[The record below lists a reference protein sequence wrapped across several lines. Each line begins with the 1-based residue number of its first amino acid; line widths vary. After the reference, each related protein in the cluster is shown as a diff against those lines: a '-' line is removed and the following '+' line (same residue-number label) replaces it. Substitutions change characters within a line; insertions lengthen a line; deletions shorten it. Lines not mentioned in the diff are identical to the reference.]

1 VNEVTPGHEPLPD
14 PNTVKVM
21 LAPGDRAPTLDLPD
35 ASTGESVTDPW
46 REGPVVLAFFK
57 TTCPVCQMAAPKV
70 QALADSGVR
79 VVAVGEDPPPELR
92 SYAERHGQRVT
103 TLSEPAPYPMSDAFG
118 IDTVPTMFLVDDDG
132 TVRDAVVSWD
142 RDAWNR
148 FAEEAGGAPV
158 SEDGDGLPPYR
169 PG

>member
-1 VNEVTPGHEPLPD
+1 MNDVTYRLGPHPD
-14 PNTVKVM
+14 PNTVKEM
-21 LAPGDRAPTLDLPD
+21 LAPGDPAPALDLPD
-35 ASTGESVTDPW
+35 ASSGESVTDPW
-46 REGPVVLAFFK
+46 RQGPVVLAFFK

-70 QALADSGVR
+70 QTLAESGVR

-92 SYAERHGQRVT
+92 SYAERHGQEVT
-103 TLSEPAPYPMSDAFG
+103 TVSEPAPYPVSDAFG
-118 IDTVPTMFLVDDDG
+118 IDTVPTLFLVDEGG

-148 FAEEAGGAPV
+148 FAAAAGGAPV
-158 SEDGDGLPPYR
+158 SDEGDGLPAFR